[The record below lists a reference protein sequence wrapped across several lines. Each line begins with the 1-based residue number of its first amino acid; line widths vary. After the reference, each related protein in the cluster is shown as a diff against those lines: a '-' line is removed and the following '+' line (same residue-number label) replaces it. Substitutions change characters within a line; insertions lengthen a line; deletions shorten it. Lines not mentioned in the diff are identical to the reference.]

1 MALITLL
8 DAQLAFGH
16 VALLNHADFSLETN
30 QRIGLIGRNGTGK
43 SSLLKILAGLEKP
56 DDGTLQLQQNLRIA
70 YVPQEPS
77 LDPHATVFVAASA
90 GLARTRH
97 VVEMYLA
104 ADEHTDLDALQSEI
118 EALDGWTWEQRVEE
132 TLQRLHLDKDAI
144 VGSLS
149 GGTKKR
155 VALAQALVAKPDVL
169 LLDEPTNHLDL
180 DSIAWLEE
188 LLINFNGSIIT
199 ITHDRAFLDQVATAI
214 VELDRGKLLTY
225 PGNFAQYLVQK
236 EEQMAQEAVIF
247 AKADKLLAAEEV
259 WIRKG
264 VEARRTRSVARI
276 GRLEALREGRASRRD
291 AVGRV
296 NLDVSSGEKSG
307 KIVAEL
313 TNVSKSFSH
322 PNSEKVEKIIVSNFT
337 GTLLRG
343 DKIGLLGPNGAGKT
357 TLLKLIL
364 GELQPDLTVPPGK
377 IRQGANLQVAY
388 FDQMRDALDLDATL
402 EDFISPGSEWV
413 EINGQKKHVKSYL
426 TDFLFSPQRANSP
439 VRTLSGGERNR
450 LLLARLFARPANVLV
465 LDEPTND
472 LDIDTLELLEDLL
485 QNYAGT
491 VFLVSHDRRFLD
503 NVVTSTIA
511 YEGTPDNPGFWREY
525 EGGVTDWI
533 TQSKRAAQIT
543 GSAKTVIS
551 NLQKAKN
558 TPKNELQTNEFER
571 NQLSKKKLSYKEQKE
586 LDGLPTLI
594 QTLESQQK
602 AITQELYDGS
612 LYASNPKRAAELT
625 AKNAKLDDDLL
636 DAMQRWETLSA

>member
-1 MALITLL
+1 
-8 DAQLAFGH
+8 
-16 VALLNHADFSLETN
+16 
-30 QRIGLIGRNGTGK
+30 
-43 SSLLKILAGLEKP
+43 
-56 DDGTLQLQQNLRIA
+56 
-70 YVPQEPS
+70 
-77 LDPHATVFVAASA
+77 
-90 GLARTRH
+90 
-97 VVEMYLA
+97 
-104 ADEHTDLDALQSEI
+104 
-118 EALDGWTWEQRVEE
+118 
-132 TLQRLHLDKDAI
+132 
-144 VGSLS
+144 
-149 GGTKKR
+149 
-155 VALAQALVAKPDVL
+155 AQALVAKPDVL

-188 LLINFNGSIIT
+188 LLVNFNGSIIT
-199 ITHDRAFLDQVATAI
+199 ITHDRAFLDQVATVI
-214 VELDRGKLLTY
+214 VELDRGKLRSY
-225 PGNFAQYLVQK
+225 PGNFAQYLITK
-236 EEQMAQEAVIF
+236 EDQMEQEAVIN
-247 AKADKLLAAEEV
+247 AKADKLLAQEEI

-276 GRLEALREGRASRRD
+276 GRLETLRDSRSARRD
-291 AVGRV
+291 VVGRV

-313 TNVSKSFSH
+313 TDVSLSFGH
-322 PNSEKVEKIIVSNFT
+322 PGFEKIIVSHFT

-364 GELQPDLTVPPGK
+364 GELQPDVTTPPGK

-426 TDFLFSPQRANSP
+426 TDFLFSPERARSP
-439 VRTLSGGERNR
+439 VRSLSGGERNR

-485 QNYAGT
+485 QNYEGT

-511 YEGTPDNPGFWREY
+511 YEGTPENPGFWREY

-533 TQSKRAAQIT
+533 TQSKRAAQIN
-543 GSAKTVIS
+543 GGNKAAPAAKAASANKSAPAAAKTD
-551 NLQKAKN
+551 ADA
-558 TPKNELQTNEFER
+558 P
-571 NQLSKKKLSYKEQKE
+571 KKKLSYKDQRE
-586 LDGLPTLI
+586 LEVLPALI
-594 QTLESQQK
+594 QQLESQQK
-602 AITQELYDGS
+602 AIEQELYDGT
-612 LYASNPKRAAELT
+612 LYTRDAKRAAELNARNSKLEEDLMT
-625 AKNAKLDDDLL
+625 AL
-636 DAMQRWETLSA
+636 QRWETLSV

>member
-16 VALLNHADFSLETN
+16 VALLDHADFSLETN

-43 SSLLKILAGLEKP
+43 SSLLKILAGMEKP
-56 DDGTLQLQQNLRIA
+56 DDGTLQLQQNVRIA
-70 YVPQEPS
+70 YVSQEPS

-90 GLARTRH
+90 GLARTKQ
-97 VVEMYLA
+97 VVELYLA

-132 TLQRLHLDKDAI
+132 TLHRLHLDKDAI

-199 ITHDRAFLDQVATAI
+199 ITHDRAFLDQVATMI
-214 VELDRGKLLTY
+214 VELDRGKLHSY
-225 PGNFAQYLVQK
+225 PGNFAQYLLQK
-236 EEQMAQEAVIF
+236 EEQMAQEAVIN
-247 AKADKLLAAEEV
+247 AKADKLLAQEEI

-276 GRLEALREGRASRRD
+276 GRLEVLRDNRSARRD

-313 TNVSKSFSH
+313 TNVSKSFGA
-322 PNSEKVEKIIVSNFT
+322 PDATKIIVNNFT

-364 GELQPDLTVPPGK
+364 GELQPDVTNPPGK

-388 FDQMRDALDLDATL
+388 FDQMRDSLDLDATL

-426 TDFLFSPQRANSP
+426 TDFLFSPARANSP

-485 QNYAGT
+485 QNYEGT

-511 YEGTPDNPGFWREY
+511 YEGSPEKPGFWREY

-533 TQSKRAAQIT
+533 TQSKRAAQINA
-543 GSAKTVIS
+543 SAKPTSAPAASS
-551 NLQKAKN
+551 NAKN
-558 TPKNELQTNEFER
+558 TSKNSPQATSDIREP
-571 NQLSKKKLSYKEQKE
+571 LSKKKLSYKEQRE
-586 LDGLPTLI
+586 LEALPATI
-594 QTLESQQK
+594 SQLESQQK
-602 AITQELYDGS
+602 AISQELFDGS
-612 LYASNPKRAAELT
+612 IYTSNAKRAAELN
-625 AKNAKLDDDLL
+625 ARNAKIEEELM
-636 DAMQRWETLSA
+636 DALQRWESLSS